1 VRLIITGTVQ
11 GVFYRA
17 WTVETASGLGLDGWV
32 RNNADGTV
40 EAVAAGPAE
49 AVDRLV
55 RIPFGRRRL
64 SAGVAAAVE
73 PSPCPLPRASWP
85 RGRAAWRQGRARRRV
100 RCP

>member
-11 GVFYRA
+11 GVFYRS

-55 RIPFGRRRL
+55 AACHDGPPAARVD
-64 SAGVAAAVE
+64 GVDV
-73 PSPCPLPRASWP
+73 LPADDP
-85 RGRAAWRQGRARRRV
+85 GGGGFRQA
-100 RCP
+100 